1 MTPNEINQALD
12 AAIGHAGSAVNY
24 RKHKLPPEMLIRL
37 LIGMEGGS
45 LARELHRA
53 GVNVTPSAFSQARGK
68 IPPETFRE
76 VFTQFNAQCEDS
88 KTFYGFRLLAVD
100 GSSINIPRNPE
111 SPSFVCNSSA
121 PNGYNQL
128 HLNALYDLCN
138 FKFCD
143 ALIQP
148 EPQKDEI
155 GALIEMLKNNTFPP
169 RTIIIA
175 DRGYESYNMLAHF
188 INTPNVDFVLR
199 LRQNRSAMRD
209 IARLPMAEFSM
220 NISFTVTTTQTNEDK
235 AKGYIHIP
243 VPKKSKPGSKTR
255 RSRWDFPSP
264 YTLRLR
270 IVRFRLPSGEFETI
284 ATSLPDEEFKI
295 KDIMALYSMR
305 WGIELSYRDIKHSL
319 GLVNLHGRGDTY
331 AEQEIYAALT
341 AHNYTSRMAALVQ
354 LPCPGWKVNF
364 KMAVGLCRECI
375 RGRSTDTLLSELARY
390 TVPVR
395 PGRAEPR
402 NLRAKGFVG
411 FTYRV
416 AS

>member
-169 RTIIIA
+169 RTIIIPGGILTRKK
-175 DRGYESYNMLAHF
+175 RGAGVCASAPLDNYFLKKPDFGAENRGFRKKTQSRHLTGAKFYGESDCLPRIATY
-188 INTPNVDFVLR
+188 PDNVSQNCHK
-199 LRQNRSAMRD
+199 LRQ
-209 IARLPMAEFSM
+209 I
-220 NISFTVTTTQTNEDK
+220 
-235 AKGYIHIP
+235 
-243 VPKKSKPGSKTR
+243 SKPKFAWKTQQVLKKR
-255 RSRWDFPSP
+255 
-264 YTLRLR
+264 
-270 IVRFRLPSGEFETI
+270 
-284 ATSLPDEEFKI
+284 
-295 KDIMALYSMR
+295 
-305 WGIELSYRDIKHSL
+305 
-319 GLVNLHGRGDTY
+319 
-331 AEQEIYAALT
+331 
-341 AHNYTSRMAALVQ
+341 
-354 LPCPGWKVNF
+354 
-364 KMAVGLCRECI
+364 
-375 RGRSTDTLLSELARY
+375 
-390 TVPVR
+390 
-395 PGRAEPR
+395 
-402 NLRAKGFVG
+402 
-411 FTYRV
+411 
-416 AS
+416 